1 MPYRCHAAQDLE
13 LVVDEDVLE
22 VRRAGPGAAR
32 VPAIPGDGV
41 EARVTGGGSA
51 PGTTVLQER
60 RTASRG

>member
-41 EARVTGGGSA
+41 EVRVTGGG
-51 PGTTVLQER
+51 
-60 RTASRG
+60 